1 MKTLQLTMAL
11 FIAIAATRTG
21 AAQTTTAG
29 NSGLYLSANDF
40 LQHKL
45 SNEINCSGSDK
56 LETHG
61 LLGSASVTV
70 VKNGQK
76 QSFPKNQ
83 LYGYRDCKG
92 RDYRFYNH
100 DTYRILDT
108 AGFFIYY
115 GYKYEQGPGG
125 KGLVKTDEYY
135 FSTEG
140 NSQLIVLNIDNL
152 KKAFPA
158 NDRFHYQI
166 DEECKT
172 DKDLV
177 AYDGFLKTYKI
188 KYLYS
193 QSSK

>member
-1 MKTLQLTMAL
+1 MKTLSFTMAL
-11 FIAIAATRTG
+11 FILIASARTG

-29 NSGLYLSANDF
+29 KSGLYFTANDF
-40 LQHKL
+40 LQYKP
-45 SNEINCSGSDK
+45 SDEIDCSGNEK
-56 LETHG
+56 LEIHA

-100 DTYRILDT
+100 GIYRILDT

-115 GYKYEQGPGG
+115 GYKYEHGSGG

-135 FSTEG
+135 FSTGG
-140 NSQLIVLNIDNL
+140 NSQLLVLNIDNL
-152 KKAFPA
+152 KKAFPT

-166 DEECKT
+166 DEACKT

-177 AYDGFLKTYKI
+177 AYDGFLKTYRI